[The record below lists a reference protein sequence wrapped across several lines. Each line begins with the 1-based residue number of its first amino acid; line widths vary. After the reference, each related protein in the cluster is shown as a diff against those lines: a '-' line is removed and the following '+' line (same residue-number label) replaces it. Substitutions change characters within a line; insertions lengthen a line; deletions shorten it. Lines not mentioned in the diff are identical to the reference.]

1 MPAKAG
7 GKKTAKSED
16 DTKKKEST
24 KNSKKGTDETGDNVS
39 ATGHASPTKTAA
51 GNLARSSSQAGTP
64 IDENMNKDTGGLTSE
79 PSQHTEGNREG
90 GETGDNATIAG
101 VADADIKYEEP
112 ILPNLIVLSYE
123 GGKEKGLYEGYG
135 TATYV
140 GGHNYTGDWSG
151 GMMNGQG
158 RYEWADGVV
167 YSGSIVNNQ
176 LEGIGTYRWPDGS
189 EYHGDVLRGRRHG
202 TGVFRHGQSPL
213 TYEGEWNMGN
223 MHGRGTLQFDGTGQ
237 NYYTGDFILNI
248 PFGKGRRQYASGNLY
263 EGMWVNGK
271 RHGYGVFS
279 WSNGN
284 GEYIGQWEN
293 GIQQG
298 HGIHIWYIIRAEES
312 QYALRNYYEGN
323 FLNGRRHGQGTFYY
337 SSGTKYIGEWKSD
350 QKHGKGKVILRNG
363 TVIEAD
369 FSYDRITT
377 PLTNDMTSMLLI
389 ELPEI
394 GSIGSIPSAS
404 NTLDPN
410 NLRRSESRNTIGP
423 SFKLQF
429 EPVFNHLSTIED
441 EKKKIT
447 EQVFHV
453 LFRNLPQLNRLYR
466 IYARLGVDL
475 ETNIDNTFLMTR
487 IQFWRFILDCNLHS
501 YGVTLIEYDRMIA
514 ECLPTVNLHGPDESV
529 LVREFLNAIAI
540 ICFHLHRLKKIQSE
554 SSSEQQQQQP
564 ISLQIASSMETIIE
578 KNILQQAG
586 KIRGNLFT
594 DPQKY
599 IQAFPYKEQC
609 YKIYLSF
616 CTKKKNK
623 PDDITMQKRD
633 FLLMLKHFQL
643 VDSVHLTASRVISIL
658 AEEDPNIRPSGSTKN
673 SDIRL
678 DIEMS
683 FLEFFEALI
692 SCALVYPVN
701 KFYNNYNRPSKTAG
715 SDRSLGSQPSIG
727 SPNNHDQY
735 QESRASELPT
745 IVVREVSE
753 FIGEGTDDIDKTQSL
768 LSREH
773 QDPINSET
781 SLSAYASKI
790 HAFFQG
796 IFLPASMTHKHI
808 REQIRV
814 DQEKTWQGLLPDNN
828 PSWSKKY
835 TVLVE

>member
-7 GKKTAKSED
+7 GKKGAKSED

-24 KNSKKGTDETGDNVS
+24 KNSKKGTDETGDNVV
-39 ATGHASPTKTAA
+39 ATGNASPTKTAA

-64 IDENMNKDTGGLTSE
+64 IDENINKDTGGLTSE

-363 TVIEAD
+363 TIIEAD

-514 ECLPTVNLHGPDESV
+514 ECLPTVNLHGPDESI

-554 SSSEQQQQQP
+554 SSSEQQQQP

-586 KIRGNLFT
+586 KIRGL
-594 DPQKY
+594 
-599 IQAFPYKEQC
+599 
-609 YKIYLSF
+609 
-616 CTKKKNK
+616 
-623 PDDITMQKRD
+623 
-633 FLLMLKHFQL
+633 
-643 VDSVHLTASRVISIL
+643 
-658 AEEDPNIRPSGSTKN
+658 
-673 SDIRL
+673 
-678 DIEMS
+678 
-683 FLEFFEALI
+683 
-692 SCALVYPVN
+692 
-701 KFYNNYNRPSKTAG
+701 
-715 SDRSLGSQPSIG
+715 
-727 SPNNHDQY
+727 
-735 QESRASELPT
+735 
-745 IVVREVSE
+745 
-753 FIGEGTDDIDKTQSL
+753 
-768 LSREH
+768 
-773 QDPINSET
+773 
-781 SLSAYASKI
+781 
-790 HAFFQG
+790 
-796 IFLPASMTHKHI
+796 
-808 REQIRV
+808 
-814 DQEKTWQGLLPDNN
+814 
-828 PSWSKKY
+828 
-835 TVLVE
+835 